1 MNVKQVI
8 LNTQLSMLN
17 LGGDKM
23 EKLKLYR
30 QKMGLTQEELAK
42 KSGISRVT
50 ISALENGRQET
61 TTNTTIIA
69 LAGALGI
76 SAGDLF

>member
-1 MNVKQVI
+1 
-8 LNTQLSMLN
+8 MLD
-17 LGGDKM
+17 LGGDEM

-30 QKMGLTQEELAK
+30 RKIGLTQEELAK
-42 KSGISRVT
+42 KSGISRTT
-50 ISALENGRQET
+50 ISALENGKQET